1 MDAFRGAPGHLDP
14 SMCLLYGTFTRKLL
28 KVHVY
33 SWYDYLWEVAAQRG
47 LTVLNFTFSVFL
59 FLQSSIERE
68 LVHKTKA
75 TFQRLNVVNINIKTT
90 SKLTM
95 CQLFLYTKQFL
106 KMLSSVQT
114 TCDFLSF
121 YLLFD
126 CECESIFLLVAEW
139 LVNQGPQL
147 THHHY
152 QCLQEVDKT
161 WNVIFLPDSGHWKGS
176 YRVKVLTRNTVS

>member
-1 MDAFRGAPGHLDP
+1 M
-14 SMCLLYGTFTRKLL
+14 
-28 KVHVY
+28 
-33 SWYDYLWEVAAQRG
+33 
-47 LTVLNFTFSVFL
+47 SVVF
-59 FLQSSIERE
+59 
-68 LVHKTKA
+68 
-75 TFQRLNVVNINIKTT
+75 INKPHF
-90 SKLTM
+90 K
-95 CQLFLYTKQFL
+95 

-114 TCDFLSF
+114 TRDFQSF

-139 LVNQGPQL
+139 LVNQGPRL

-161 WNVIFLPDSGHWKGS
+161 RNVIFLPDSGHSEGS

>member
-1 MDAFRGAPGHLDP
+1 MGSRPPRPADGWLTTIRHFYQKTAK
-14 SMCLLYGTFTRKLL
+14 GT
-28 KVHVY
+28 H
-33 SWYDYLWEVAAQRG
+33 
-47 LTVLNFTFSVFL
+47 VFL
-59 FLQSSIERE
+59 IWWLIKCGRAERLDSVKLYFQCLSILHSWIERE
-68 LVHKTKA
+68 VVNKTKA

-95 CQLFLYTKQFL
+95 CQLFLYTNQFL

-114 TCDFLSF
+114 TSDFLSF

-126 CECESIFLLVAEW
+126 CECESIFLLVAKW
-139 LVNQGPQL
+139 LVNQGPRL

-161 WNVIFLPDSGHWKGS
+161 QNVNFLPDSGHWKGS
-176 YRVKVLTRNTVS
+176 YRVKVLARNTVS